1 MGAAYQGL
9 CTALDLLYPCGR
21 FQILWTAL
29 DRLEVA
35 GDLVAQYQAGDSRP
49 DGRTGATHTV
59 CHDLLLLLL
68 LCLYVFHVVV
78 IFFVQLGILHVIVLI
93 VVLVNIGINFNIGGV
108 VVVGLVMVGAA
119 RSDQSAKLPTDGALP
134 AQERVVLLRRR

>member
-1 MGAAYQGL
+1 M
-9 CTALDLLYPCGR
+9 
-21 FQILWTAL
+21 

-59 CHDLLLLLL
+59 CHDLLLLLLLL